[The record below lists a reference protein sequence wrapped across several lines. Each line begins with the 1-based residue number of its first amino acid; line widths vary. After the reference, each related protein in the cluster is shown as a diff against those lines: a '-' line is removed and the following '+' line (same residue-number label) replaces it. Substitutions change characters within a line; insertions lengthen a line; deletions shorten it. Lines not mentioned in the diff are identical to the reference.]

1 MKQAV
6 LLHGTGGSGTDYFW
20 FADTKAYVE
29 ARGYSVWWQ
38 QLPHTEKPELVE
50 STKFLQQNLA
60 ISPDDEV
67 IIIAHSSGCPLAL
80 NYIQHVQPRIKQLV
94 LVAGFYQ
101 SLNDDGYSDLML
113 PANGFDWGEISCCVE
128 RILLINSDNDPWG
141 CDDKQAQTAVEQ
153 LGAEFIL
160 AAGQGHMGSGTFNQ
174 PYREFALLK
183 ELLAV

>member
-29 ARGYSVWWQ
+29 ARGYNVWWR

-50 STKFLQQNLA
+50 STKFLRQNLA

-80 NYIQHVQPRIKQLV
+80 NYIQQTTPKIKKLV

-113 PANGFDWGEISCCVE
+113 PMGGFDWATIANCVE
-128 RILLINSDNDPWG
+128 RIVLINSDNDPWG
-141 CDDKQAQTAVEQ
+141 CTDVQARPAAEK
-153 LGAEFIL
+153 LGAAFVL
-160 AAGQGHMGSGTFNQ
+160 AKGQGHMGSGTFRQ